1 MRRAAIDCHK
11 SDILWLQTQSLLTF
25 SFTTFLQRNYVEIS
39 KGNEK
44 LLKKKFAC
52 FDFLDTF

>member
-1 MRRAAIDCHK
+1 MAANAIIVDVQFDC
-11 SDILWLQTQSLLTF
+11 
-25 SFTTFLQRNYVEIS
+25 FTTFLQRNYVEIS